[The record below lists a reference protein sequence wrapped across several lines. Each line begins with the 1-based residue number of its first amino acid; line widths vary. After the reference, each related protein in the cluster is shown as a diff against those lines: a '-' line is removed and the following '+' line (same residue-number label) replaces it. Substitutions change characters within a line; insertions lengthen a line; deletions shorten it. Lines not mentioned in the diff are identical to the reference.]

1 MASVRGINRK
11 YSTENSTTPTWKLGI
26 SSVNNVARPYRA
38 MVSTNT
44 ISFWDWVAVC
54 FFASSMSLF
63 LSLLAVPFSYSPIVI
78 PLCVKPRP
86 CFCKIE
92 IKISLV

>member
-63 LSLLAVPFSYSPIVI
+63 LSHTVPFSYSPIVI